1 MSEREGCFLQT
12 MNCGCIVVVAIAL
25 LIIVALFIAVSQ

>member
-12 MNCGCIVVVAIAL
+12 MNCGCVVVIAFVIFTFVMIAIAMG
-25 LIIVALFIAVSQ
+25 Q